1 MSLTLNKIHD
11 LERDLI
17 ECLNSGG
24 WNLKHTGSSYL
35 SYDAIGYTKKGFR
48 CVIEMKFREK
58 YYEAKMIET
67 YKYNKLMG
75 LNDDILKFYY
85 VSDPKGYY
93 LFLLNNLKELEKVDM
108 PCPKNTLWNGAKQIK
123 SIYLL
128 KEGDAIAKS

>member
-17 ECLNSGG
+17 EYLNSGG

-35 SYDAIGYTKKGFR
+35 SYDAIGYTKKGFK

-58 YYEAKMIET
+58 YYETKMIET
-67 YKYNKLMG
+67 YKYDRLVS

-93 LFLLNNLKELEKVDM
+93 LFLLNNLNDLEKADM
-108 PCPKNTLWNGAKQIK
+108 PCPKNTLWGGKKQIK